1 MRQLKEKILRLLEED
16 KEFRYAVAGYIGMRE
31 ILERLDD
38 LMEEQIRLREEFN
51 EMRKEQIKLREE
63 FNEMRKEQIKLREE
77 FNEMRKEQIK
87 LWKSFEELRKEQIK
101 LREEF
106 NEMRKEQIKLRE
118 EFNEMRKEQIRL
130 REDFNRMIGSLSNRL
145 SRVERTLE
153 KLTLD
158 IEDEGLSVVK
168 YRLRELGLDVNLYR
182 LVLPGIEINI
192 YGVSDDVCIIGEV
205 SVRAGRS
212 LVDELI
218 RKIEKLKLN
227 YPEKVRKTIIP
238 VIYVSLAMHDLIERA
253 REEGIWVLK
262 ATGDIVRPAILDKI
276 SGK

>member
-38 LMEEQIRLREEFN
+38 LMEEQIR
-51 EMRKEQIKLREE
+51 
-63 FNEMRKEQIKLREE
+63 
-77 FNEMRKEQIK
+77 
-87 LWKSFEELRKEQIK
+87 

-182 LVLPGIEINI
+182 LVLPEIEINI
-192 YGVSDDVCIIGEV
+192 YGVSDDICIIGEV

-212 LVDELI
+212 LVDELM
-218 RKIEKLKLN
+218 RKIEKLKFN

-253 REEGIWVLK
+253 REKGIWVLK
-262 ATGDIVRPAILDKI
+262 ATGDIVRPAILNKI

>member
-51 EMRKEQIKLREE
+51 EMRKEQIKLWRSFE
-63 FNEMRKEQIKLREE
+63 EMRKEQIKLRED
-77 FNEMRKEQIK
+77 FNEMR
-87 LWKSFEELRKEQIK
+87 KSFEELRKEQIK
-101 LREEF
+101 LREDF
-106 NEMRKEQIKLRE
+106 NEMRKEQIRLRE

-130 REDFNRMIGSLSNRL
+130 REDFNRMIESLSNRL